1 MSRFI
6 GKVAIEALALRVIQ
20 VEGWREELLSNEGM
34 EPLRRFVRA
43 GEGPKEWQFYRRNLY
58 RFDRRFIEGTDVY
71 EVLSVAVENRA
82 YLVPRRDYGESG
94 RGGQGPEIIAKVLM
108 GEMSAGCGVR
118 SPEGD

>member
-1 MSRFI
+1 MSDI
-6 GKVAIEALALRVIQ
+6 IAIALNKLDADPKNVRKTYTKESIESLSASILANGVIQ
-20 VEGWREELLSNEGM
+20 NLV
-34 EPLRRFVRA
+34 VRKA
-43 GEGPKEWQFYRRNLY
+43 SKGRYL
-58 RFDRRFIEGTDVY
+58 V
-71 EVLSVAVENRA
+71 SVAVENRA